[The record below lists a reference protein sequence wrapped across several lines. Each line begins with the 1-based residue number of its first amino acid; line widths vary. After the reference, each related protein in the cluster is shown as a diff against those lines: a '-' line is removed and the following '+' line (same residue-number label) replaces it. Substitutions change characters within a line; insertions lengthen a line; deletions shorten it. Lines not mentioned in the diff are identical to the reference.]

1 MKKLI
6 SFALLFIIV
15 FNLVS
20 CFDTDDLFDNVI
32 TPEGSVPENT
42 EKSTEIE
49 FTEEPTEVQ
58 TEEIIEDV
66 PTEEIATDDEIK
78 IIHPNGNYTIKK
90 SATVSASVL
99 ETDYDAEDVDILY
112 KMISAC
118 RDPNEDWASESA
130 SEVIAPV
137 NGAYVFQCSAF
148 YFLENF
154 GSCTSLGE
162 NMLMSLCENVH
173 IIDGSIIA
181 DECSESVFIAMK
193 SYSPQMNF
201 KKVSSVSF
209 ENGKLTLCIDYFAS
223 ESNDDWNGGHEAL
236 IEIDKALLG
245 REKITSIEF
254 VFNGEIY
261 FYKKS

>member
-90 SATVSASVL
+90 
-99 ETDYDAEDVDILY
+99 
-112 KMISAC
+112 KC
-118 RDPNEDWASESA
+118 NC
-130 SEVIAPV
+130 
-137 NGAYVFQCSAF
+137 FC
-148 YFLENF
+148 
-154 GSCTSLGE
+154 
-162 NMLMSLCENVH
+162 LCFRNR
-173 IIDGSIIA
+173 
-181 DECSESVFIAMK
+181 
-193 SYSPQMNF
+193 
-201 KKVSSVSF
+201 
-209 ENGKLTLCIDYFAS
+209 L
-223 ESNDDWNGGHEAL
+223 
-236 IEIDKALLG
+236 
-245 REKITSIEF
+245 
-254 VFNGEIY
+254 
-261 FYKKS
+261 